1 MKKIK
6 KYRKWIIA
14 GLINLVMLGLLV
26 LGAFNLYN
34 LNKNQQKLSNAQTKY
49 SMLKKSYDEMS
60 PDDVTYQENLSY
72 QNMKTIAKTNNASLT
87 DSMKIIF
94 GNYPTQA
101 ENQAAVTK
109 LTKHYMTKTD
119 AQTLLDSVNHYTRL
133 NDVKI
138 YNYSNET
145 SQKEHYY
152 YSNVTVTYYDRRG
165 NHLNTN
171 HYLFKVTLNH
181 QDLNSDKIRFHLI
194 QSFRGDH
201 HTR

>member
-26 LGAFNLYN
+26 WGAFNLYN

-94 GNYPTQA
+94 GNYPMQA
-101 ENQAAVTK
+101 
-109 LTKHYMTKTD
+109 
-119 AQTLLDSVNHYTRL
+119 
-133 NDVKI
+133 
-138 YNYSNET
+138 
-145 SQKEHYY
+145 
-152 YSNVTVTYYDRRG
+152 
-165 NHLNTN
+165 
-171 HYLFKVTLNH
+171 
-181 QDLNSDKIRFHLI
+181 
-194 QSFRGDH
+194 
-201 HTR
+201 

>member
-1 MKKIK
+1 MQTIK
-6 KYRKWIIA
+6 KYRKLIISVILN
-14 GLINLVMLGLLV
+14 LIMVALLIFGGFNLVK
-26 LGAFNLYN
+26 
-34 LNKNQQKLSNAQTKY
+34 LNKQQQKLSDAETKY
-49 SMLKKSYDEMS
+49 EMLKKSYDEMS
-60 PDDVTYQENLSY
+60 TDDVTYQENLSY

-94 GNYPTQA
+94 GNYSTPA
-101 ENQAAVTK
+101 ENQAAVKKITK
-109 LTKHYMTKTD
+109 NYMTEAD
-119 AQTLLDSVNHYTRL
+119 AQALLESVNHYTRL

-152 YSNVTVTYYDRRG
+152 YSNVTVTYYGRRG
-165 NHLNTN
+165 NRLNTN

-194 QSFRGDH
+194 QSFRGDRH
-201 HTR
+201 AK